1 MWRDEERRVLI
12 VDDDHDFA
20 ASLALLLEMEGYDVV
35 VAHDGTAARE
45 AVAAAPMAV
54 ALVDIRLGH
63 EDGVALA
70 TELIGVRPELLTV
83 MVTAYASVQTAIKA
97 LQAGIYD
104 YVCKPFEPAD
114 LLATLARCFD
124 RHRLAAERAQAEEL
138 LRRSRRLEAVGRLS
152 AGIAHDFNNLL
163 AVVGGNLKLL
173 QEEML
178 RGAAGDPAIMRELVG
193 DALGAVEEGICASRR
208 LLAVGRAQPLRP
220 RVLDLGQAV
229 GQVVNRARH
238 AFGAGV
244 TLELSRPPVGCLA
257 VADPH
262 QLETSLLNLIFNAR
276 DAVAGAGTVR
286 VALDTCDLPTGSPF
300 LLADMPTGRYVVILV
315 KDDGCGMT
323 ADVAENALQPFF
335 STKPAESGSGLG
347 LPTAYGFARQ
357 SGGNLLIESEAG
369 VGTRVTLLLPAMP
382 RIHERMGPG
391 VTATGAG

>member
-1 MWRDEERRVLI
+1 MWHDEKRRVLI

-35 VAHDGTAARE
+35 VAHDGAAARE
-45 AVAAAPMAV
+45 AVRAVPVAV

-63 EDGVALA
+63 EDGVGIAI
-70 TELIGVRPELLTV
+70 ELGRLRPELLTV

-104 YVCKPFEPAD
+104 YVCKPFEPAE

-124 RHRLAAERAQAEEL
+124 RHRLAAERAQVEEL
-138 LRRSRRLEAVGRLS
+138 LRRSRRMEAVGRLS

-163 AVVGGNLKLL
+163 TVVGGNLKLL
-173 QEEML
+173 QEEMA

-193 DALGAVEEGICASRR
+193 DALGAVEDGICANRR
-208 LLAVGRAQPLRP
+208 LLAVGRAQPLLP

-229 GQVVNRARH
+229 EQVVSRARH
-238 AFGAGV
+238 AFGPGI
-244 TLELSRPPVGCLA
+244 TLEVSRPPLDCLA

-262 QLETSLLNLIFNAR
+262 QLEASLLNLIFNAR
-276 DAVAGAGTVR
+276 DAVAGAGAVR
-286 VALDTCDLPTGSPF
+286 VMLELCELQPGSAF
-300 LLADMPTGRYVVILV
+300 LLADMAPGAYAGIVVQ
-315 KDDGCGMT
+315 DDGCGMA
-323 ADVAENALQPFF
+323 ADIAENALQPFF
-335 STKPAESGSGLG
+335 STKTAESGSGLG

-369 VGTRVTLLLPAMP
+369 VGTRITLLLPAMP
-382 RIHERMGPG
+382 PRP
-391 VTATGAG
+391 

>member
-1 MWRDEERRVLI
+1 MWHDEKRRVLI

-35 VAHDGTAARE
+35 VAHDGAAARE
-45 AVAAAPMAV
+45 AVTAAPVAV

-63 EDGVALA
+63 EDGVGIAI
-70 TELIGVRPELLTV
+70 ELGRLRPELLTV

-104 YVCKPFEPAD
+104 YVCKPFEPAE

-124 RHRLAAERAQAEEL
+124 RHRLAADRAQTEEL
-138 LRRSRRLEAVGRLS
+138 LRRSRRMEAVGRLS

-163 AVVGGNLKLL
+163 TVVGGNLKLL
-173 QEEML
+173 QEEMA

-193 DALGAVEEGICASRR
+193 DALGAVEDGICANRR
-208 LLAVGRAQPLRP
+208 LLAVGRAQPLLP

-229 GQVVNRARH
+229 EQVVNRARH
-238 AFGAGV
+238 AFGAGI
-244 TLELSRPPVGCLA
+244 TLELSRPPWECLA

-262 QLETSLLNLIFNAR
+262 QLEASLLNLIFNAR

-286 VALDTCDLPTGSPF
+286 VMLELCELQPGSAF
-300 LLADMPTGRYVVILV
+300 LLADMAPGPYAGIVVQ
-315 KDDGCGMT
+315 DDGCGMA
-323 ADVAENALQPFF
+323 ADIAENALQPFF

-369 VGTRVTLLLPAMP
+369 VGTRITLLLPAMP
-382 RIHERMGPG
+382 PRP
-391 VTATGAG
+391 

>member
-1 MWRDEERRVLI
+1 MWHDEKRRVLI

-35 VAHDGTAARE
+35 VAHDGAAARE
-45 AVAAAPMAV
+45 AVTAVPVAV

-63 EDGVALA
+63 EDGVAVA
-70 TELIGVRPELLTV
+70 VEIGRLRPELLTV

-104 YVCKPFEPAD
+104 YVCKPFEPAE

-138 LRRSRRLEAVGRLS
+138 LRRSRRMEAVGRLS

-163 AVVGGNLKLL
+163 TVVGGNLKLL
-173 QEEML
+173 QEEMA

-193 DALGAVEEGICASRR
+193 DALGAVEDGICANRR
-208 LLAVGRAQPLRP
+208 LLAVGRAQPLLP

-229 GQVVNRARH
+229 EQVVNRARH
-238 AFGAGV
+238 AFGAGI
-244 TLELSRPPVGCLA
+244 TLELSRPPWECLA
-257 VADPH
+257 LADPL
-262 QLETSLLNLIFNAR
+262 QLEASLLNLIFNAR

-286 VALDTCDLPTGSPF
+286 VMLELCELQPGSAF
-300 LLADMPTGRYVVILV
+300 LLADMAPGAYAGIVVQ
-315 KDDGCGMT
+315 DDGCGMAT
-323 ADVAENALQPFF
+323 DIAENALQPFF

-369 VGTRVTLLLPAMP
+369 VGTRITLLLPAMP
-382 RIHERMGPG
+382 PRP
-391 VTATGAG
+391 

>member
-1 MWRDEERRVLI
+1 MWHDEKRRVLI

-35 VAHDGTAARE
+35 VAHNGVAARE
-45 AVAAAPMAV
+45 AVTAAPVAV

-70 TELIGVRPELLTV
+70 TALIGARPELLAV

-104 YVCKPFEPAD
+104 YVCKPFEPAE

-124 RHRLAAERAQAEEL
+124 RHRLAGDRAQAEEL
-138 LRRSRRLEAVGRLS
+138 LRRSRRMEAVGRLS

-163 AVVGGNLKLL
+163 TVVGGNLKLL
-173 QEEML
+173 QEEMA

-193 DALGAVEEGICASRR
+193 DALGAVEDGICANRR
-208 LLAVGRAQPLRP
+208 LLAVGRAQPLLP

-229 GQVVNRARH
+229 EQVVNRARH
-238 AFGAGV
+238 AFGAGI
-244 TLELSRPPVGCLA
+244 TLELSRPPWECLA

-262 QLETSLLNLIFNAR
+262 QLEASLLNLIFNAR

-286 VALDTCDLPTGSPF
+286 VMLELCELQPGSAF
-300 LLADMPTGRYVVILV
+300 LLADMAPGPYAGIVVQ
-315 KDDGCGMT
+315 DDGCGMA
-323 ADVAENALQPFF
+323 ADIAENALQPFF

-369 VGTRVTLLLPAMP
+369 VGTRITLLLPAMP
-382 RIHERMGPG
+382 PRP
-391 VTATGAG
+391 

>member
-1 MWRDEERRVLI
+1 MWHDEKRRVLI
-12 VDDDHDFA
+12 ADDDHDFA

-35 VAHDGTAARE
+35 VAHDGAAARE
-45 AVAAAPMAV
+45 AVTAVPVAV

-63 EDGVALA
+63 EDGVAIA
-70 TELIGVRPELLTV
+70 IELGRLRPELLTV

-104 YVCKPFEPAD
+104 YVCKPFEPAE

-124 RHRLAAERAQAEEL
+124 RHRLAADRAQTEEL
-138 LRRSRRLEAVGRLS
+138 LRRSRRMEAIGRLS

-163 AVVGGNLKLL
+163 TVVGGNLKLL
-173 QEEML
+173 QEEMA

-193 DALGAVEEGICASRR
+193 DALGAVEDGICANRR
-208 LLAVGRAQPLRP
+208 LLAVGRAQPLLP

-229 GQVVNRARH
+229 EQVVNRARH
-238 AFGAGV
+238 AFGAGI
-244 TLELSRPPVGCLA
+244 TLELCRPPWECLA

-262 QLETSLLNLIFNAR
+262 QLEASLLNLIFNAR

-286 VALDTCDLPTGSPF
+286 VMLELCELPPGSAF
-300 LLADMPTGRYVVILV
+300 LLADMAPGPYAGIVVQ
-315 KDDGCGMT
+315 DDGCGMA
-323 ADVAENALQPFF
+323 ADIAENALQPFF
-335 STKPAESGSGLG
+335 STKPSESGSGLG

-369 VGTRVTLLLPAMP
+369 VGTRITLLLPAMP
-382 RIHERMGPG
+382 PRP
-391 VTATGAG
+391 